1 LGKYGEQKD
10 EKKVVVLGGVGE
22 RKKEKWPD

>member
-1 LGKYGEQKD
+1 LVKYGEQKA
-10 EKKVVVLGGVGE
+10 EKKVVVLGEVGE